1 MISVPLQG
9 KPLNMSILEVYA
21 PTTDAKEAEAD
32 QFYED
37 LQDFLEL
44 IPKKKKKSFH
54 HEELEC
60 HTRKSSDTWSKSKFG
75 LDVQNEVRAKANRAL
90 SREYI
95 DHSKHPLPA
104 T

>member
-44 IPKKKKKSFH
+44 IPKKKKSHFTMKNWNAILGSQVIP
-54 HEELEC
+54 
-60 HTRKSSDTWSKSKFG
+60 G
-75 LDVQNEVRAKANRAL
+75 VKANLAL
-90 SREYI
+90 MY
-95 DHSKHPLPA
+95 KMK
-104 T
+104 